1 MGGGPNDGQLTPL
14 TPAPPQRGIPMRQP
28 TSSVF
33 PNSASAE
40 AHDSPPGRARP
51 PVTERV
57 AGWSARHRKTAV
69 FGWLLL
75 VAALFMAGQALG
87 AKNLPQYDAGQSGQ
101 AQRVL
106 HQVAPGQ
113 YNAYAETVLIQ
124 ARTPG
129 ATFATDPA
137 MRQAASQVAAAL
149 AAQPKYAADIRTPLS
164 HGGQAL
170 VSKDGHSALVTF
182 DVPGNVGSVDAAASA
197 DQRAVAAVQA
207 RFPGLRVAESGDASI
222 TQAINSS
229 LNFGKAEATSV
240 PITLILLVVVFGSL
254 VAAGIPVLLAVT
266 ALTAAL
272 GVLMTVS
279 HWLPVNG
286 STFEVVVVIGMAVG
300 VDYSL
305 FYLRR
310 EREERA
316 AGRSFPDA
324 LRVAARTSGRTIL
337 VSGLTVMAAM
347 SGLFLVGG
355 GPFSGIAL
363 GTIAVVG
370 IAVAGS
376 LTVLPALL
384 AWLGPKADAG
394 RIPFLGRRRAAARP
408 SRLWAALARRVVAR
422 PVIWGGVAM
431 VALLVLAAPALGL
444 RLGQPAVDAPKDAA
458 VIRTMDAIERAFPQA
473 PAPAEVVVTGT
484 DVTGP
489 KVLAAVDA
497 LRSRAAAG
505 GAIHEPV
512 TATAIG
518 GGRALVVSVPLA
530 GNGADSASTG
540 ALLTL
545 RNQILPDTLGKVSGV
560 SYAVTGDTA
569 GLYDNIHALHSSLP
583 AVFAFVAALAFVL
596 LLAAFGSVTV
606 SLVSIALNLLSVGAA
621 YGLVT
626 LIFQDGRLQGPLGY
640 TSFGGIIYWVPL
652 MMFVFLFGISMD
664 YHVFILSRIRELWAR
679 GSSPEEAI
687 VGGIASSAGVV
698 TSAALIM
705 VALFSIFITMP
716 LVDLKILGV
725 GTAAAILIDATVVR
739 GILVPAALAL
749 LGDRAWRLRRGGN
762 RGGIATAP
770 AHPRQVT
777 PGTVA

>member
-1 MGGGPNDGQLTPL
+1 
-14 TPAPPQRGIPMRQP
+14 MRQP

-33 PNSASAE
+33 PSSASAE
-40 AHDSPPGRARP
+40 AHDPPPGRVRP
-51 PVTERV
+51 NLTERV

-101 AQRVL
+101 AERVL

-129 ATFATDPA
+129 TTFAADPG
-137 MRQAASQVAAAL
+137 MRAAASQVAASL
-149 AAQPKYAADIRTPLS
+149 AALPKYATGIRTPLS
-164 HGGQAL
+164 AGGQAL
-170 VSKDGHSALVTF
+170 VSKDGRSALVTF
-182 DVPGNVGSVDAAASA
+182 DVPGNVSDVNQAATTL
-197 DQRAVAAVQA
+197 QRAVAAIQA
-207 RFPGLRVAESGDASI
+207 RHPELRVAESGDASLS
-222 TQAINSS
+222 QAINSS

-240 PITLILLVVVFGSL
+240 PITLILLLIVFGSL
-254 VAAGIPVLLAVT
+254 VAAGIPVLLALT

-272 GVLMTVS
+272 GVLTIVS
-279 HWLPVNG
+279 HWLPVTS
-286 STFEVVVVIGMAVG
+286 STFEVVVVVGMAVG

-316 AGRSFPDA
+316 AGRPPAAA
-324 LRVAARTSGRTIL
+324 LQAAARTSGRTIL

-355 GPFSGIAL
+355 GPFSGMAL
-363 GTIAVVG
+363 GTVAVVG

-394 RIPFLGRRRAAARP
+394 RIPFLGRGRAAARP
-408 SRLWAALARRVVAR
+408 SRLWGALARRVVAR
-422 PVIWGGVAM
+422 PLIWGGIATI
-431 VALLVLAAPALGL
+431 ALLALAAPALGL
-444 RLGQPAVDAPKDAA
+444 RLGEPAADAPKDAA
-458 VIRTMDAIERAFPQA
+458 VIQTLDAIHQAFPQA
-473 PAPAEVVVTGT
+473 PAPAEVVVSGQ

-489 KVLAAVDA
+489 KVMAAVDA

-505 GAIHEPV
+505 GAIREPV
-512 TATAIG
+512 TVTVLG
-518 GGRALVVSVPLA
+518 GGRALVVGVPLA
-530 GNGADSASTG
+530 GNGSDSASDN

-545 RNQILPDTLGKVSGV
+545 RDRILPGTLGKVPGV

-569 GLYDNIHALHSSLP
+569 GLYDDIHELHATLP
-583 AVFAFVAALAFVL
+583 AVFAFVAVLAFVL
-596 LLAAFGSVTV
+596 LLAAFRSVTV
-606 SLVSIALNLLSVGAA
+606 PLVSIALNLLSVGAA

-626 LIFQDGRLQGPLGY
+626 LIFQDGRLQGPLDY
-640 TSFGGIIYWVPL
+640 TSFGGIIFWVPL

-679 GSSPEEAI
+679 GSSPKEAI
-687 VGGIASSAGVV
+687 VSGIASSGGVV

-705 VALFSIFITMP
+705 VAVFSIFITMP

-749 LGDRAWRLRRGGN
+749 LGERAWRLRR
-762 RGGIATAP
+762 AP
-770 AHPRQVT
+770 A
-777 PGTVA
+777 PGAPAPGGSAALDRGAQQAERR

>member
-1 MGGGPNDGQLTPL
+1 
-14 TPAPPQRGIPMRQP
+14 MRQP

-33 PNSASAE
+33 PISAPVE
-40 AHDSPPGRARP
+40 APDAPPGRARP
-51 PVTERV
+51 PLTERV

-87 AKNLPQYDAGQSGQ
+87 TRNVPQYDPGQSGQ
-101 AQRVL
+101 AERVL
-106 HQVAPGQ
+106 HKVAPAQ
-113 YNAYAETVLIQ
+113 FQASAERVLIQ
-124 ARTPG
+124 ATASG

-137 MRQAASQVAAAL
+137 MRQATSQVAAAL
-149 AAQPKYAADIRTPLS
+149 AALPQYATGIRTPLS
-164 HGGQAL
+164 SGGQSL
-170 VSKDGHSALVTF
+170 VSRDGRSALVRF
-182 DVPGNVGSVDAAASA
+182 DVPSTVPNLDHAATTL
-197 DQRAVAAVQA
+197 QHAVAGVQA
-207 RFPGLRVAESGDASI
+207 RHPDLRIAETGDASI
-222 TQAINSS
+222 LQAIDSS

-240 PITLILLVVVFGSL
+240 PITLILLLLVFGAL
-254 VAAGIPVLLAVT
+254 VAAGIPVLLAVS

-316 AGRSFPDA
+316 AGKSFPDA

-355 GPFSGIAL
+355 GPFSGMAL

-394 RIPFLGRRRAAARP
+394 RIPFLGRGRAA
-408 SRLWAALARRVVAR
+408 AR
-422 PVIWGGVAM
+422 PVIWGGIATI
-431 VALLVLAAPALGL
+431 ALLALAAPALGL
-444 RLGQPAVDAPKDAA
+444 RLGEPAADAPKNAA
-458 VIRTMDAIERAFPQA
+458 VIQTMDAMHQAFPQA
-473 PAPAEVVVTGT
+473 PAPAEVVVSGQ

-497 LRSRAAAG
+497 IRARAAAG
-505 GAIHEPV
+505 GAIREPV
-512 TATAIG
+512 TATVLG

-530 GNGADSASTG
+530 GNGADSASTS

-545 RNQILPDTLGKVSGV
+545 RNQILPDTFGKVPGV

-583 AVFAFVAALAFVL
+583 AVFAFVAVLAFVL
-596 LLAAFGSVTV
+596 LLVAFRSVAI

-679 GSSPEEAI
+679 GWSPKEAI

-705 VALFSIFITMP
+705 VAVFSIFVTMP

-725 GTAAAILIDATVVR
+725 GTAAAVLIDATVVR

-749 LGDRAWRLRRGGN
+749 LGDRAWRLRRGG
-762 RGGIATAP
+762 TAP
-770 AHPRQVT
+770 VAAHPRRVT
-777 PGTVA
+777 PGTVAPPAA